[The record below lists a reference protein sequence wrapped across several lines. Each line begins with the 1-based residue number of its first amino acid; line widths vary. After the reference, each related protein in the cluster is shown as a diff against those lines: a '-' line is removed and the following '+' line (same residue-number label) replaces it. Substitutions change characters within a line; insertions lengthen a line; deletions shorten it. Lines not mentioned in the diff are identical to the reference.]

1 MINRTRHTRRKQ
13 TLSTLFQ
20 LEVTSNR
27 PRLTRSLS
35 AETDISTLHKNPPTV
50 TLGGNRLTSLP
61 SSLHTWRIQTCQLCA
76 KTVSTHPA
84 ETDIVNF
91 TPSGNING
99 MINRTPHMKRKQ
111 TLSTLFQQEVT
122 RGTPRLTRSLSADS
136 DISTVHKNPATATL
150 GGNSLTPRGSH
161 GHSRLIQT
169 LQLCNGSI
177 QRTFL
182 LLSAHPADLARA
194 TDRFVCC
201 CNVPLG

>member
-1 MINRTRHTRRKQ
+1 MNIHPPPRRINT
-13 TLSTLFQ
+13 F
-20 LEVTSNR
+20 
-27 PRLTRSLS
+27 
-35 AETDISTLHKNPPTV
+35 
-50 TLGGNRLTSLP
+50 
-61 SSLHTWRIQTCQLCA
+61 
-76 KTVSTHPA
+76 THPA

-91 TPSGNING
+91 GPSGNING
-99 MINRTPHMKRKQ
+99 MINRSRQIRRKQ

-122 RGTPRLTRSLSADS
+122 RGPPRLTRSLSADS

-161 GHSRLIQT
+161 GHSRLTQT
-169 LQLCNGSI
+169 LQLCNGST